1 MSQPVVPASKPSW
14 PLFLV
19 AALSFVPVFGVFF
32 GGAGATWGFVSS
44 RRKAVLAAMIAM
56 AGALANMVFIV
67 VAGVRSASSDKSS
80 PVSQAFAQH
89 ELLAI
94 VVAAD
99 KYHDEEHAYPPSLDA
114 LRRKQ
119 GPLRPLP
126 MLDQTA
132 GAFSFRFF
140 QYKLAADG
148 ESFDVFGVGPDK
160 KPGTA
165 DDVRPVLPD
174 TMQAH
179 SGYKPSATGVK
190 Q

>member
-1 MSQPVVPASKPSW
+1 MSQPVTPNSKPSW
-14 PLFLV
+14 PIFLV
-19 AALSFVPVFGVFF
+19 AALSFVPFVGIFF

-44 RRKAVLAAMIAM
+44 RPRAIPAALIAM

-67 VAGVRSASSDKSS
+67 VMGVRATASDKNG
-80 PVSQAFAQH
+80 PVSQQFAQR

-99 KYHDEEHAYPPSLDA
+99 KYHDEEHTYPPTLDA
-114 LRRKQ
+114 LRREA
-119 GPLRPLP
+119 GPLHPLP
-126 MLDQTA
+126 LLDQTA

-140 QYKLAADG
+140 QYRLAADG

-174 TMQAH
+174 SVQAH
-179 SGYKPSATGVK
+179 SGYKSTATRVVP
-190 Q
+190 

>member
-1 MSQPVVPASKPSW
+1 MSEPVASVSKPSW

-19 AALSFVPVFGVFF
+19 AALSFVPVFGIFF
-32 GGAGATWGFVSS
+32 GCAGATWGFVSS
-44 RRKAVLAAMIAM
+44 RRRAILAAMIAM

-67 VAGVRSASSDKSS
+67 VVGVRAASSDKQG
-80 PVSQAFAQH
+80 PASQAFAQH
-89 ELLAI
+89 ELLTI

-99 KYHDEEHAYPPSLDA
+99 KYHDEEHAFPPSLNA
-114 LRRKQ
+114 LQRKA

-126 MLDQTA
+126 ILDQTA
-132 GAFSFRFF
+132 GAFSFRSF
-140 QYKLAADG
+140 QYRLAADG

-174 TMQAH
+174 SMQAH

-190 Q
+190 P